1 MMHVYINAYVIILCY
16 PHNGV
21 IKWKHFP
28 RYWPFVRG
36 FHRSPVNFPHKG
48 QRRGAYMF
56 LFICAWTN
64 AWVNNRDAGDLR
76 HHRTHYDVIVMGRL
90 VSSIYW
96 YYLPISI
103 SSARSTRKVIQVPA
117 RAIIMTTLHALSPM
131 IPVKACTTSWK
142 EFLRQMSLQCA
153 SIKSPTSVTSNDI
166 CGNIALHYPAIQ
178 PKPCF
183 LNNCGIVTPYGHSEL
198 DQHCLR

>member
-1 MMHVYINAYVIILCY
+1 MMASL
-16 PHNGV
+16 NGNIFRV
-21 IKWKHFP
+21 TGLLFGD
-28 RYWPFVRG
+28 FTG
-36 FHRSPVNFPHKG
+36 HRWISHTKASDAEHICF
-48 QRRGAYMF
+48 F
-56 LFICAWTN
+56 FICAWTN

-117 RAIIMTTLHALSPM
+117 RAIIMTTLHAQSPM